1 MQEVAKA
8 ENDDGG
14 VKGVIEV
21 TIAGRA
27 EIEEE
32 KLHLI
37 DLQVTILLRNYLD
50 QFFCLIV
57 VRHFLY
63 THKQTCILY
72 FRQQPGLSSTMSI
85 DDIQGGQSW

>member
-1 MQEVAKA
+1 MLSFSFPLFPFFVSPISVTQEISKA

-21 TIAGRA
+21 TVAGWA

-32 KLHLI
+32 QLHLI
-37 DLQVTILLRNYLD
+37 DLQVAILLHDYLD

-57 VRHFLY
+57 VGHFFY
-63 THKQTCILY
+63 AHEETRILY
-72 FRQQPGLSSTMSI
+72 FR
-85 DDIQGGQSW
+85 